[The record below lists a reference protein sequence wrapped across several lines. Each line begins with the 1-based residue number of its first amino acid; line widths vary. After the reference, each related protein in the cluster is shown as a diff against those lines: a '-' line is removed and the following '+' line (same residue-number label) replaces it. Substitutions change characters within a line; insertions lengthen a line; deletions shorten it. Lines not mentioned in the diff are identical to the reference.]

1 MSNPA
6 INKKPSTSPENRVE
20 SEDVTTSRM
29 NDGEKKD
36 STEQESDEKQK
47 VVAGKEKEK
56 EKTEATRIA
65 RYDDIFDY
73 RSYQRKLVKSAKP
86 KKKTDNKKP
95 ILIVRRNFDYKN
107 RHTSTTV
114 DIKSKGLADVL
125 IDCNDDVEGLGLNQN
140 PPSAEPGLFY
150 HSRQALIDRLA
161 QEQEKE
167 SSAQEEIL
175 VADLKTAL
183 LFTEEEHGSAIAD
196 ISTLLPAQECTWD
209 LLWALFKPSSLV
221 FHFHKYTQQPSLLLF
236 RCMRKKTHQDGTI
249 YWGVDCD
256 VIADSG
262 VRFGLA
268 RYPENIEIDQFE
280 GARKIRDLY
289 VVPLQFMEGESEL
302 RSFLGERGRRY
313 VALKKSYWEVSGLA
327 VREERNPNL
336 AWATKRFSFSAYGRV
351 MIDSAAFNTH
361 NPDCEYMANV
371 HTAVNCDKLTEDQ
384 YLICLPYAVGFSFG
398 NKRWGGFAVSKLE
411 PITWGTES
419 FRSLVMEPK
428 RKKLIHSLVKQHTA
442 APDTYNDLVV
452 GKGRGLVILLSGN
465 PGCGKT
471 LTAEAVAEVTR
482 KPLYMIS
489 AGELGTS
496 PEKVDPALTLAL
508 ELAHRWEAVLL
519 LDEADVFLQAR
530 NTTDLARNALVSI
543 FLRQLE
549 YYKGILVLTTNRVAD
564 CDPAFKS
571 RIHISLHYP
580 DLEFDARKEIWKTFI
595 MKAQKGEKKPQG
607 MELEEI
613 DRLAAHP
620 LNGRQI
626 KNLVGSARS
635 IARESEENLDA
646 SHITTVLDVMS
657 G

>member
-1 MSNPA
+1 M
-6 INKKPSTSPENRVE
+6 
-20 SEDVTTSRM
+20 
-29 NDGEKKD
+29 G
-36 STEQESDEKQK
+36 
-47 VVAGKEKEK
+47 
-56 EKTEATRIA
+56 
-65 RYDDIFDY
+65 
-73 RSYQRKLVKSAKP
+73 
-86 KKKTDNKKP
+86 
-95 ILIVRRNFDYKN
+95 
-107 RHTSTTV
+107 
-114 DIKSKGLADVL
+114 
-125 IDCNDDVEGLGLNQN
+125 
-140 PPSAEPGLFY
+140 
-150 HSRQALIDRLA
+150 RLA
-161 QEQEKE
+161 QEQQKE
-167 SSAQEEIL
+167 PSVQDEML

-183 LFTEEEHGSAIAD
+183 FFTEEEHGVAISD
-196 ISTLLPAQECTWD
+196 MSTLLPAQECTWD

-221 FHFHKYTQQPSLLLF
+221 FHYHKYTQQPSLLLF
-236 RCMRKKTHQDGTI
+236 RCVHKKQRQDGT
-249 YWGVDCD
+249 YFWRVDCD
-256 VIADSG
+256 VVADSG

-268 RYPENIEIDQFE
+268 RYPEKIEIDQFQ
-280 GARKIRDLY
+280 GARKIRDLD
-289 VVPLQFMEGESEL
+289 VVPLQFTGRESEL
-302 RSFLGERGRRY
+302 RSVLGERGRRY
-313 VALKKSYWEVSGLA
+313 VTLKKSYWEVSGLA

-336 AWATKRFSFSAYGRV
+336 EWATKRFSFSAYGRV

-361 NPDCEYMANV
+361 NPDCEYMAIV
-371 HTAVNCDKLTEDQ
+371 HSVIERDKLTDDQ

-411 PITWGTES
+411 PIAWGTES
-419 FRSLVMEPK
+419 FQSLVMEPK
-428 RKKLIHSLVKQHTA
+428 RKKLIHSLVKQHTVA
-442 APDTYNDLVV
+442 SDTYDDLVV

-482 KPLYMIS
+482 KPLYTIS

-549 YYKGILVLTTNRVAD
+549 YYKGILVLTTNRVTD
-564 CDPAFKS
+564 CDPAFES
-571 RIHISLHYP
+571 RIHVSLHYP
-580 DLEFDARKEIWKTFI
+580 DLEFDARKKIWKTFI
-595 MKAQKGEKKPQG
+595 MKAQKGEKDPQVI
-607 MELEEI
+607 ELEEI

-635 IARESEENLDA
+635 IARESGENLDA

-657 G
+657 DWKTVRRA